1 MLPVVIDAMGGDNA
15 PHDIVTGALAALADG
30 IPIELVGRLDALA
43 AMSAEIGDV
52 IGDVVV
58 HPASEVI
65 GMADEPGRAVRTMKD
80 SSIVRAAERVRDGHA
95 SAMVS
100 AGNTG
105 AVAAAALLRIKRLRG
120 VNRPAI
126 ATTLPVPGRTP
137 KILLDSGAMADCQPE
152 WLQQYARMGSAFA
165 GIRYDVASPT
175 VGLMSIGEEPEKGNQ
190 LVKETHKLLAADVS
204 LNFIGNV
211 EGRDVLGGDVDV
223 IVTDGFTG
231 NVVLKTLEGSIGFL
245 VAQIVG
251 LLTTPAAGDAGSAA
265 LGLLAPLAAQ
275 MHPDAVGG
283 AMLLGVNG
291 VCIIS
296 HGSSSPTAI
305 ANAVRLARDMVER
318 DLVAGLA
325 AAVAR

>member
-1 MLPVVIDAMGGDNA
+1 MLPVIVDAMGGDNA
-15 PHDIVTGALAALADG
+15 PDDIVAGARAAVDDG
-30 IPIELVGRLDALA
+30 VPVELVGR
-43 AMSAEIGDV
+43 SADIVDPA
-52 IGDVVV
+52 DLVV
-58 HPASEVI
+58 HEASEVI

-105 AVAAAALLRIKRLRG
+105 AVAAAALLRMKRLKG

-126 ATTLPVPGRTP
+126 ATALPIPGSVP

-165 GIRYDVASPT
+165 SIRYDVEAPR
-175 VGLMSIGEEPEKGNQ
+175 VGLMSIGEEPEKGNA
-190 LVKETHKLLAADVS
+190 LVKETHKLLAADS
-204 LNFIGNV
+204 SINFIGNI

-231 NVVLKTLEGSIGFL
+231 NVVLKTLEGTVQFL
-245 VAQIVG
+245 VQEIIG
-251 LLTTPAAGDAGSAA
+251 LLTAPDAGEPGAAA

-296 HGSSSPTAI
+296 HGSSNPTAI
-305 ANAVRLARDMVER
+305 TNAVRVARDMVER
-318 DLVAGLA
+318 DLVGGLA